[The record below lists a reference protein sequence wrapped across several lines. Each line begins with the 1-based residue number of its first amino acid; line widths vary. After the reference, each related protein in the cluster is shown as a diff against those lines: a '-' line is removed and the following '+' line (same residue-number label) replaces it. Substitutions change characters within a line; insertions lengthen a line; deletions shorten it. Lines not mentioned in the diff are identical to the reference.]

1 MAHILEKNC
10 FVQEHLPDNVVS
22 PRMNT
27 GPYFLIFTPSNVVL
41 YVCMVILVMF
51 VESIRFYY
59 VSDNLSDNGLLVS
72 G

>member
-1 MAHILEKNC
+1 M
-10 FVQEHLPDNVVS
+10 QEHLPDNVVS
-22 PRMNT
+22 PRLNT
-27 GPYFLIFTPSNVVL
+27 GTYFLIFTPNNVVL

>member
-1 MAHILEKNC
+1 M
-10 FVQEHLPDNVVS
+10 DVS
-22 PRMNT
+22 PRLNT
-27 GPYFLIFTPSNVVL
+27 EPYFLILTPNNVVL